1 MARQSAPRGGEP
13 HTPVG
18 APDKGLKGGCA
29 MPEDNVFQ
37 RITQEYYQL
46 TASEKKLAN
55 YVVANGQRTQSMS
68 ISELA
73 GECAVAEA
81 TITRFCRR
89 MGYQGYSAFRLA
101 IAASAVTRP
110 SDADLLSGEI
120 HADDTVPILCRKL
133 AGAEIDAI
141 TETQALIQPERIQAA
156 ADLLL
161 SADRVMCMGQGA
173 SMLMAEEAA
182 HLFTTV
188 FSGFFP
194 VSDSHMQVI
203 TTSKLTERDAILAF
217 SYSGA
222 TKELLDILRV
232 AKAQKVPTL
241 LVTRYCGSPGAA
253 QADLVLQCGSTEGP
267 LQLGSIAARIA
278 QLYLVDV
285 LFSEMCR
292 RDLDHCKR
300 QRELVADY
308 LSEKHV

>member
-1 MARQSAPRGGEP
+1 
-13 HTPVG
+13 
-18 APDKGLKGGCA
+18 
-29 MPEDNVFQ
+29 
-37 RITQEYYQL
+37 
-46 TASEKKLAN
+46 
-55 YVVANGQRTQSMS
+55 
-68 ISELA
+68 
-73 GECAVAEA
+73 
-81 TITRFCRR
+81 
-89 MGYQGYSAFRLA
+89 
-101 IAASAVTRP
+101 
-110 SDADLLSGEI
+110 
-120 HADDTVPILCRKL
+120 
-133 AGAEIDAI
+133 
-141 TETQALIQPERIQAA
+141 
-156 ADLLL
+156 
-161 SADRVMCMGQGA
+161 
-173 SMLMAEEAA
+173 
-182 HLFTTV
+182 
-188 FSGFFP
+188 
-194 VSDSHMQVI
+194 MQVI

-241 LVTRYCGSPGAA
+241 LVTRYPGSPGAA